1 MLNTL
6 DWAVGLVLVIATG
19 IAVFWILIFFVPALL
34 FRLLPNLTARLKAVL
49 AKVEAL
55 YGEDKETY
63 HLAMALGGFA
73 IWAVIFTFLLV
84 LAFGREATG
93 SGRFKISGAYQH
105 VYGFFSYLGAHPFWG
120 GVGTF
125 ISSVAL
131 IISTIA
137 GCLQFAEYMKRFIEK
152 GRGPRP

>member
-6 DWAVGLVLVIATG
+6 DWVVGLVLVIATG

-34 FRLLPNLTARLKAVL
+34 SRLLPNPTARLKAVL

-63 HLAMALGGFA
+63 NLVRGLGGFA
-73 IWAVIFTFLLV
+73 LWLAIFAFLIGLT
-84 LAFGREATG
+84 FGREATG
-93 SGRFKISGAYQH
+93 SGRFKISEAYQH

-125 ISSVAL
+125 VASVAMVV
-131 IISTIA
+131 STIA

-152 GRGPRP
+152 RREPGP